1 MNKLQKL
8 ILIFMLI
15 SSLLSVESCSN
26 NEDKL
31 IRKIAYESMTSS
43 LTEGIS
49 NKNGVVKK
57 IETLPENAT
66 ITDENYDK
74 NSIYSVTFKNDYIE
88 DDIVIFIDAKNN
100 KKIGVVMIK

>member
-1 MNKLQKL
+1 VKKI
-8 ILIFMLI
+8 ILIFMLV
-15 SSLLSVESCSN
+15 SSLLSVVSCSK

-31 IRKIAYESMTSS
+31 IRKIAYESMTSH

-57 IETLPENAT
+57 IESLPDNAT
-66 ITDENYDK
+66 ITDEKYDK

-88 DDIVIFIDAKNN
+88 DDIVIFIDAKNK